1 MGHGRRNNGKR
12 SLMITGL
19 LTFLFF
25 FAIIGCVLYG
35 RKLIRTEKVDAV
47 FGNPERAQG
56 GIHWVIVGSSFL
68 LLVWLY
74 YSWDIAKS
82 FFPKSANELCQV
94 GKVNESLLSLK
105 YLFPIDERQLKST
118 SVIETES
125 ENLNKITIEIEK
137 SGIENQ
143 DKSNLL
149 NFVSQT
155 KNTIP
160 LLTNEQLLNNDTREQ
175 IKLINKK
182 IINLTENFKRSDYPN
197 ESTEQELER
206 IEAAKE
212 EGSWKAS
219 STSIENTIEIPF
231 IPKTKRGLK
240 FQAAATELNLI
251 SDEFFELKNHNEQY
265 TSALEKLKKEI
276 KDYRSNLSSSK
287 EISSSL
293 AKDILKIARRIEYAS
308 IFPPNTLDDMQA
320 SIINFDNLQKKE
332 QGGLRWVDL
341 LLFPS
346 GTIISSGP
354 SCSEQGSGRWLPK
367 PSDTLNKFTLM
378 LNPNVGYKQIP
389 LIWYEMMD
397 VSKIIGFLIPDWF
410 ADILPGEYPVHDE
423 QGEVKPNFKSKV
435 LSFVTGDFNLF
446 KIPIPTGH
454 IWDSFLRVFLGLV
467 AGIIVGV
474 PLGLFMG
481 LNRFAKGFF
490 DPLIELYRPVPPL
503 AWAPLVISVL
513 GIDNLGKVFLL
524 FMVSLSIMIISARAG
539 ASGTQLSKIHAAHSL
554 GASKWQ
560 ILRHVI
566 FPNSL
571 PEILT
576 GIRVATGMCW
586 GTLVAAEFL
595 AGTTGVGFVE
605 NVAKKYFQ
613 YEVIWI
619 TIFIMGMLGLIFD
632 ITIRKIIDKTIP
644 WRGKG

>member
-1 MGHGRRNNGKR
+1 
-12 SLMITGL
+12 MITGF

-105 YLFPIDERQLKST
+105 YLFPIDERQFKST
-118 SVIETES
+118 SVIEIES

-137 SGIENQ
+137 SVIKNQ
-143 DKSNLL
+143 DKSKLL
-149 NFVSQT
+149 SLVSQT

-160 LLTNEQLLNNDTREQ
+160 LLTNEQHLNNDTREQ
-175 IKLINKK
+175 IKLINEK

-197 ESTEQELER
+197 ESAEQELER

-251 SDEFFELKNHNEQY
+251 SDEFFELKNHNELY

-276 KDYRSNLSSSK
+276 KDYRTSLSSSE

-308 IFPPNTLDDMQA
+308 IFPPNALNDMQA
-320 SIINFDNLQKKE
+320 SIISFDNAQKKE
-332 QGGLRWVDL
+332 QGSLRWVDL

-378 LNPNVGYKQIP
+378 LNPNIGYKQIP

-410 ADILPGEYPVHDE
+410 ADILPGEYPVHNE
-423 QGEVKPNFKSKV
+423 QGEIKPNFKSKV

-619 TIFIMGMLGLIFD
+619 TIFIMGMLGLVFD

>member
-1 MGHGRRNNGKR
+1 M
-12 SLMITGL
+12 
-19 LTFLFF
+19 
-25 FAIIGCVLYG
+25 
-35 RKLIRTEKVDAV
+35 
-47 FGNPERAQG
+47 
-56 GIHWVIVGSSFL
+56 
-68 LLVWLY
+68 
-74 YSWDIAKS
+74 
-82 FFPKSANELCQV
+82 
-94 GKVNESLLSLK
+94 SLK

-118 SVIETES
+118 SVIETET
-125 ENLNKITIEIEK
+125 ENLNKIIFEIKNSEEVSK
-137 SGIENQ
+137 QN
-143 DKSNLL
+143 KVKLL
-149 NFVSQT
+149 NFIT
-155 KNTIP
+155 ETRNTIP
-160 LLTNEQLLNNDTREQ
+160 LLTNEKLLSFETKENIRT
-175 IKLINKK
+175 
-182 IINLTENFKRSDYPN
+182 LTERINTLSKDFVRDDYSN
-197 ESTEQELER
+197 ESDEER
-206 IEAAKE
+206 IKRIQAAGQ
-212 EGSWKAS
+212 EGTWSAS
-219 STSIENTIEIPF
+219 STSIENTVEIPS
-231 IPKTKRGLK
+231 IPKTERGLK
-240 FQAAATELNLI
+240 FQTAAIELNSI
-251 SDEFFELKNHNEQY
+251 SDEFFELRNHNDRY
-265 TSALEKLKKEI
+265 TSALENLKKEI
-276 KDYRSNLSSSK
+276 KEYRSNFDNAD

-308 IFPPNTLDDMQA
+308 IFPPNTLKGMEA
-320 SIINFDNLQKKE
+320 SIVSFDKIQKKE
-332 QGGLRWVDL
+332 QGGLRWVDI

-367 PSDTLNKFTLM
+367 PSDTINKFTLM
-378 LNPNVGYKQIP
+378 LNPKVGFKQIP

-397 VSKIIGFLIPDWF
+397 VSKIVGFILPDWI
-410 ADILPGEYPVHDE
+410 ADILPGKYPVHNE
-423 QGEVKPNFKSKV
+423 QGEIKSNFKSKT
-435 LSFVTGDFNLF
+435 LNLVTGNFELF

-467 AGIIVGV
+467 AGIIIGV

>member
-1 MGHGRRNNGKR
+1 M
-12 SLMITGL
+12 
-19 LTFLFF
+19 
-25 FAIIGCVLYG
+25 
-35 RKLIRTEKVDAV
+35 
-47 FGNPERAQG
+47 
-56 GIHWVIVGSSFL
+56 
-68 LLVWLY
+68 
-74 YSWDIAKS
+74 
-82 FFPKSANELCQV
+82 
-94 GKVNESLLSLK
+94 
-105 YLFPIDERQLKST
+105 
-118 SVIETES
+118 
-125 ENLNKITIEIEK
+125 
-137 SGIENQ
+137 
-143 DKSNLL
+143 
-149 NFVSQT
+149 
-155 KNTIP
+155 
-160 LLTNEQLLNNDTREQ
+160 
-175 IKLINKK
+175 
-182 IINLTENFKRSDYPN
+182 
-197 ESTEQELER
+197 
-206 IEAAKE
+206 EAAKE

-231 IPKTKRGLK
+231 VPKTKRGLK
-240 FQAAATELNLI
+240 FQTAATELNLI

-265 TSALEKLKKEI
+265 ASALEKLKKEI
-276 KDYRSNLSSSK
+276 KDYRNSLSASE

-308 IFPPNTLDDMQA
+308 IFPPKTLKDMQE
-320 SIINFDNLQKKE
+320 SIINFDNVQKKE
-332 QGGLRWVDL
+332 QGSLRWVDL

-378 LNPNVGYKQIP
+378 LNPSVGYKQIP

-410 ADILPGEYPVHDE
+410 ADILPGEYPVHNE

-435 LSFVTGDFNLF
+435 FSFVTGDFNLF
-446 KIPIPTGH
+446 KIPIPSGH

>member
-1 MGHGRRNNGKR
+1 
-12 SLMITGL
+12 MITGF

-118 SVIETES
+118 SVIETET

-137 SGIENQ
+137 SGIKNQ
-143 DKSNLL
+143 DKSKLID
-149 NFVSQT
+149 FVSQT
-155 KNTIP
+155 KDTIP
-160 LLTNEQLLNNDTREQ
+160 LLTNEKLLNNDTREQ
-175 IKLINKK
+175 IKLINEK

-197 ESTEQELER
+197 ESAEQELER

-240 FQAAATELNLI
+240 FQAAALELNQI
-251 SDEFFELKNHNEQY
+251 SDDFFEIRNHNDQY
-265 TSALEKLKKEI
+265 VSALEILKKGIE
-276 KDYRSNLSSSK
+276 DYRTSLGSSD

-308 IFPPNTLDDMQA
+308 IFPPNTLRDMQA
-320 SIINFDNLQKKE
+320 SIINFDKAQKKE
-332 QGGLRWVDL
+332 QGNLRWVDIF
-341 LLFPS
+341 LFPS

-367 PSDTLNKFTLM
+367 PSDTINKFTLM

-410 ADILPGEYPVHDE
+410 ADILPGDYPVHNE
-423 QGEVKPNFKSKV
+423 QGEIKPNFKSKV

-454 IWDSFLRVFLGLV
+454 IWDSFLRVFLGLI

-619 TIFIMGMLGLIFD
+619 TIFIMGMLGLVFD
-632 ITIRKIIDKTIP
+632 ITIRKIIEKTIP

>member
-1 MGHGRRNNGKR
+1 
-12 SLMITGL
+12 MITGF

-25 FAIIGCVLYG
+25 FAIVGCVLYG

-105 YLFPIDERQLKST
+105 YLFPIEERQLKST

-137 SGIENQ
+137 SGIKNQ
-143 DKSNLL
+143 DKSKLL

-175 IKLINKK
+175 IRIINEK

-197 ESTEQELER
+197 ESIEQELER
-206 IEAAKE
+206 IEAAKK
-212 EGSWKAS
+212 EGPWKAS

-231 IPKTKRGLK
+231 VPKTKRGLK

-265 TSALEKLKKEI
+265 ASALEKLKKEI
-276 KDYRSNLSSSK
+276 KDYRNSLSASE

-308 IFPPNTLDDMQA
+308 IFPPNTLKDMQA
-320 SIINFDNLQKKE
+320 SIISFDNVQKKE
-332 QGGLRWVDL
+332 QGSLRWVDL

-378 LNPNVGYKQIP
+378 INPNVGYKQIP

-410 ADILPGEYPVHDE
+410 ADILPGEYPVHNE

>member
-1 MGHGRRNNGKR
+1 
-12 SLMITGL
+12 MITAF
-19 LTFLFF
+19 LTFVFF
-25 FAIIGCVLYG
+25 FAIVGCVLYG
-35 RKLIRTEKVDAV
+35 RKLIKTEKVDAV

-82 FFPKSANELCQV
+82 FFPRSANELCQV

-105 YLFPIDERQLKST
+105 YLFPIEERQLKST
-118 SVIETES
+118 SVIETEA
-125 ENLNKITIEIEK
+125 ENLNKIIIEIEK
-137 SGIENQ
+137 SEEVKSQ
-143 DKSNLL
+143 DKNKLL

-160 LLTNEQLLNNDTREQ
+160 LLTNEKLLNNETKEQ
-175 IKLINKK
+175 INIINNK
-182 IINLTENFKRSDYPN
+182 IINLTENFRKKDYPN
-197 ESTEQELER
+197 ESAEQEIER

-219 STSIENTIEIPF
+219 STSIENTIEIPS

-240 FQAAATELNLI
+240 FQAAAEELNLI
-251 SDEFFELKNHNEQY
+251 SDEFFELRNHNSQY

-276 KDYRSNLSSSK
+276 KDFRTNLGSSE
-287 EISSSL
+287 EISSSF

-308 IFPPNTLDDMQA
+308 IFPPNTLKDMQL
-320 SIINFDNLQKKE
+320 SIINFDKAQKKE
-332 QGGLRWVDL
+332 QGTLRWVDI

-367 PSDTLNKFTLM
+367 PSDTINKFTLM

-410 ADILPGEYPVHDE
+410 ADVLPGEYPVHNE
-423 QGEVKPNFKSKV
+423 KGEVKPNFKSKV

-619 TIFIMGMLGLIFD
+619 TIFIMGMLGLLFD